1 MAAHVPAMEQAISQG
16 LPAHTTEVNPQ
27 PTNEQANATHRQHGM
42 IGVKERIGDDLPS
55 RTPRQF
61 FIINK
66 DPHEFRYGESWV
78 RLENIM

>member
-1 MAAHVPAMEQAISQG
+1 
-16 LPAHTTEVNPQ
+16 
-27 PTNEQANATHRQHGM
+27 M